1 MSTETSP
8 NRAALAVLPEDLE
21 LTPQPAPLPVEVPPP
36 EVSPGEAAEDAL
48 QGPGRAFA
56 FLRAFRHRNYR
67 LFFTG
72 QLVSLMGTWITNVTQ
87 GYLVYSLTH
96 SPLML
101 GVVSFAGQVPVF
113 FFSAFGGMIADR
125 FDRRR
130 MLLLTQSLACA
141 ESAALA
147 ILTLTHLI
155 QVWMVVCLALF
166 QGLVN
171 AFDIPLRQAMMMEM
185 VGRDDLRHAISL
197 NSIMFNLARVIGPSV
212 AGILIALVGIGIC
225 FSLDALSYM
234 AVIICLAMMMFQPRP
249 VRRHADPLKAI
260 AQGFVYVWGTRELRL
275 SMLLIASCS
284 AFGASYIPLLPAF
297 ARDILHQGSE
307 GLGFLHGAVGAGA
320 LVGAYVLARV
330 PDRHLMATP
339 VVAAFSFGLSLV
351 AFSQSHIYWL
361 SFLLLMPCAFSLLLL
376 GGSTNSIIQLVSRD
390 EMRGR
395 VVAIYAMSFLGM
407 MPWGSLTLGW
417 IAEHA
422 GIGVSVAIGGS
433 ICVIAALVAGYDR
446 RGGGW
451 RLGKAP

>member
-1 MSTETSP
+1 MSAEINP
-8 NRAALAVLPEDLE
+8 NRAVEAVLPEDLE
-21 LTPQPAPLPVEVPPP
+21 LTPQPQPVEVPPP
-36 EVSPGEAAEDAL
+36 DVLPSEAAEDRGAL
-48 QGPGRAFA
+48 A
-56 FLRAFRHRNYR
+56 FLRVFRHRNYR

-72 QLVSLMGTWITNVTQ
+72 QLISLMGTWITTVTQ

-101 GVVSFAGQVPVF
+101 GVVSFASQVPVF

-147 ILTLTHLI
+147 VLALTHLV

-166 QGLVN
+166 QGFIN
-171 AFDIPLRQAMMMEM
+171 AFDIPIRQAMTLEM
-185 VGRDDLRHAISL
+185 VGREDLRHAISL
-197 NSIMFNLARVIGPSV
+197 NSMMFNLARVIGPPV
-212 AGILIALVGIGIC
+212 AGILIAIVGIGIC
-225 FSLDALSYM
+225 FSLDALSYG
-234 AVIICLAMMMFQPRP
+234 AVIICLTMMFFKPQP
-249 VRRHADPLKAI
+249 VRKHADPLKAI
-260 AQGFVYVWGTRELRL
+260 LQGFAYVWNTRELRL
-275 SMLLIASCS
+275 SMFLIAFCS

-297 ARDILHQGSE
+297 ARDVLHQDSE
-307 GLGFLHGAVGAGA
+307 GLGFLYGAVGAGA
-320 LVGAYVLARV
+320 LMGAYALARV
-330 PDRHLMATP
+330 PDRHLLATP
-339 VVAAFSFGLSLV
+339 VIAAIGFGLSLI

-361 SFLLLMPCAFSLLLL
+361 SFLLLTPCSFSLMLL
-376 GGSTNSIIQLVSRD
+376 GGSTNSIIQLLSRD
-390 EMRGR
+390 DMRGR

-422 GIGVSVAIGGS
+422 GISVSVALGGS
-433 ICVIAALVAGYDR
+433 ICLIAAFVAGYDR
-446 RGGGW
+446 RDGHW